1 VNSGVHAGA
10 IIASAFIVI
19 LHLQGCAGHLP
30 EAECIGPKMTES
42 GPVSGQAFVKTGCL
56 IPVPG
61 GRLPEVNEIIL
72 LPGAPRIYRGGIH
85 EGIDFYNYSNNKR
98 IPCGESVIN
107 VCDSWVVRVD
117 SDWMPMSLDEYLRIT
132 EALKLK
138 FDDKLL
144 DRLRGKQVWTETE
157 DGTIFRYCHLQE
169 VSGDVRLG
177 KRVLAGTKLGTV
189 GNTGTEG
196 GATGTGDNCHLHF
209 EVWPTPSVYLGKG
222 MGYRDARE
230 EFVKLFRQTK

>member
-1 VNSGVHAGA
+1 MQKAG
-10 IIASAFIVI
+10 
-19 LHLQGCAGHLP
+19 CND
-30 EAECIGPKMTES
+30 PKLTELEHI
-42 GPVSGQAFVKTGCL
+42 PGQAFVKTGCF

-72 LPGAPRIYRGGIH
+72 LPGAHRNYRGGIH
-85 EGIDFYNYSNNKR
+85 EGIDFYSYSNNKR
-98 IPCGESVIN
+98 IPCGEAVIN
-107 VCDSWVVRVD
+107 VCDSWIVRVD
-117 SDWMPMSLDEYLRIT
+117 SDWMPMSPDEYLRIT
-132 EALKLK
+132 ESLKLK
-138 FDDKLL
+138 YDDKLL

-169 VSGDVRLG
+169 ISRDIRLG

-196 GATGTGDNCHLHF
+196 GAMGTGGNCHLHF
-209 EVWPTPSVYLGKG
+209 EAWPTPSAYLGKG

-230 EFVKLFRQTK
+230 EFVKLFRKTE